1 MIPIDQ
7 IVNILISF
15 TSLLFA
21 IFLLTAKTKNYLSNV
36 LIALFLIVNAQD
48 FGGIFASSFIYP
60 KYPGW
65 GMIVNH
71 TVFFQM
77 PLIYL
82 YLLSVIYSD
91 FKLKKKHLLHLL
103 PFFLNA
109 IILIPRY
116 YRIDFDAKWELL
128 STGEIDGLLEI
139 KISYILL
146 HLQILVYVIASFN
159 LISRYKSI
167 LLENYS
173 NAILFNYN
181 WLFQLILFLAISS
194 FIASIKNL
202 SMFLEIE
209 LAFYYTE
216 LLISILTLGFICW
229 IVIKALNNPELF
241 RGVNSNLQLVKNLIK
256 EDVQNGV
263 LLNNS
268 VKTDEIIKLKKFMT
282 EEEPYLDDS
291 LTINDL
297 SKKMNISVREL
308 SLLINHTLN
317 QHFYDF
323 INNYRIR
330 KAMFLL
336 KNKKELTIQEI
347 FFEVGFNSKSSF
359 YTAFKKQTNLT
370 PTQFRKKPT
379 L

>member
-1 MIPIDQ
+1 MVSIEQ

-15 TSLLFA
+15 ISLLFA
-21 IFLLTAKTKNYLSNV
+21 VFLLTAKTKNYLSNV
-36 LIALFLIVNAQD
+36 LIAFFLIVNAQD

-71 TVFFQM
+71 TVFFQI

-103 PFFLNA
+103 PFILNA

-116 YRIDFDAKWELL
+116 YGVDFDAKWELL
-128 STGEIDGLLEI
+128 NTGKIDSLPEI

-146 HLQILVYVIASFN
+146 HLQILVYVLASFN

-173 NAILFNYN
+173 NASLFNYK
-181 WLFQLILFLAISS
+181 WLFQLITFLAISS
-194 FIASIKNL
+194 FIASIKNVF
-202 SMFLEIE
+202 MFLGIE
-209 LAFYYTE
+209 QAFYYTE
-216 LLISILTLGFICW
+216 LLTSILTLAFICW
-229 IVIKALNNPELF
+229 IVLKALNNPELF
-241 RGVNSNLQLVKNLIK
+241 RGINSNLQLVKNLIK
-256 EDVQNGV
+256 EDIQNGT
-263 LLNNS
+263 LLKNS
-268 VKTDEIIKLKKFMT
+268 VNEDEIIKLKDFMT
-282 EEEPYLDDS
+282 KEEPYLDDS

-297 SKKMNISVREL
+297 SKKMKIPVREM

-323 INNYRIR
+323 INNYRIQ
-330 KAMFLL
+330 KAMVLL
-336 KNKKELTIQEI
+336 KNKKDLTIQEV

-359 YTAFKKQTNLT
+359 YTAFKKHTKLT
-370 PTQFRKKPT
+370 PTQFREKPV